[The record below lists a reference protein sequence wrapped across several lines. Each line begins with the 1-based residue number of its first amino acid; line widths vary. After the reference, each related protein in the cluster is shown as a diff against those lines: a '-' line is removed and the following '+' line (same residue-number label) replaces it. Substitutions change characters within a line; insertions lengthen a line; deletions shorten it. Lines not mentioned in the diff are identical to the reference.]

1 MNNPFLK
8 NGFLSSNV
16 SINKL
21 IIEKFPNNII
31 DEDIKGKSALELF
44 STNLFIEEIK
54 GNSKAL
60 GLELQDME
68 DRQLPQYLEKC
79 LDSNNELVRE
89 AAVDIIRLFG
99 KRLGIILL
107 TLKKGEKEN
116 RVKRLDWKDEH
127 WNYWAYIENV
137 ILVGGLANERFGK
150 IMVECIDE
158 VFKLE
163 EKRYNIILA
172 ENPSQAA
179 IRGLAKYITKKN
191 NNKYNLALDFG
202 QSFIK
207 RSVVKLEEDKI
218 NEVHIFEKVKAKHV
232 KWEYDN
238 ELEEKEEAKQ
248 EDEYIIN
255 CIIDTIDSCKKNSYD
270 LNNEIVISVANY
282 IENGKFKNRGGY
294 GKLRLITDNYE
305 EYLSKVLYEKLGER
319 YKITLVHDG
328 TAMAAAFSNYSK
340 SVCISLGTAFGVGFP
355 ICFSK

>member
-1 MNNPFLK
+1 MNNPFVK
-8 NGFLSSNV
+8 NGFLLSNV

-21 IIEKFPNNII
+21 IIEKYQNNIT
-31 DEDIKGKSALELF
+31 DEDIKGKSAIELF

-54 GNSKAL
+54 KNSKAL
-60 GLELQDME
+60 GLESQNIE

-79 LDSNNELVRE
+79 LDSNDELAKKV
-89 AAVDIIRLFG
+89 AVDIIKLFG

-127 WNYWAYIENV
+127 WDYWAEIENV
-137 ILVGGLANERFGK
+137 ILVGGLANEKFGK
-150 IMVECIDE
+150 IMLECIDE

-163 EKRYNIILA
+163 EKPYNIILA
-172 ENPSQAA
+172 EDPSQVA
-179 IRGLAKYITKKN
+179 IRGLAKYITNKN
-191 NNKYNLALDFG
+191 NNKYNIVLDFG

-207 RSVVKLEEDKI
+207 RSVIKVEEEKI
-218 NEVHIFEKVKAKHV
+218 SEVHMLEKVKAKYV
-232 KWEYDN
+232 KWEFDN
-238 ELEEKEEAKQ
+238 ELEEKEEAKK

-255 CIIDTIDSCKKNSYD
+255 CIMDTIELCKKNSYE

-282 IENGKFKNRGGY
+282 IENGQFINRGGY

-305 EYLSKVLYEKLGER
+305 TYLSKVLYEKLGER

-340 SVCISLGTAFGVGFP
+340 AVCISLGTVFGVGFP
-355 ICFSK
+355 IVY